1 MKNLRS
7 RGALRELI
15 SYWEHWNNKFSSLL
29 MDSEKKNSAQHSLF
43 NLLQNWHENQDVG
56 NLTSTILIFQKL
68 MTTLPHHPPYL
79 NLKLLILSLRVYNI
93 FKIIFL

>member
-29 MDSEKKNSAQHSLF
+29 MDSEKKIIVHNILF
-43 NLLQNWHENQDVG
+43 
-56 NLTSTILIFQKL
+56 LISCK
-68 MTTLPHHPPYL
+68 TGT
-79 NLKLLILSLRVYNI
+79 
-93 FKIIFL
+93 KIKMWEI